1 MDAKVAQAIEILQQN
16 HFKITKQ
23 RQTLIEIMSQ
33 HENNYV
39 DVTQVDSQM
48 RANYPKM
55 SHNTVYRNLK
65 EFEQIGLVEQIIKDE
80 HAQVKYQCDV
90 TQQHHHHF
98 ICTNCGKVE
107 EVEMCPLDFFERQL
121 PDYEISG
128 HRFELYGLC
137 ADCAKRAHTV

>member
-1 MDAKVAQAIEILQQN
+1 MDTKVAQAIEILQQN

-23 RQTLIEIMSQ
+23 RQTLIEIMAQ
-33 HENNYV
+33 HENHYV
-39 DVTQVDSQM
+39 DVTQVDEQM
-48 RANYPKM
+48 RSNYPKM

-65 EFEQIGLVEQIIKDE
+65 EFKQIGLVEQIIKGE

-90 TQQHHHHF
+90 THQHHHHF

-107 EVEMCPLDFFERQL
+107 EVEMCSLDFFERQL
-121 PDYEISG
+121 PGYQISG

-137 ADCAKRAHTV
+137 ADCAKKIGTV